1 MRCLRRNR
9 VPYWYA
15 TRTGSETAY
24 DDYGNETGGVNI
36 IYSNPVK
43 AYANISAAKNTDTVA
58 AFGIELNYDKVLV
71 AESVSFDENALL
83 WIDKVPVIEQD
94 GSTQTSPDYV
104 VKRIAKSL
112 NSVAVAVTKVDTR
125 YA

>member
-1 MRCLRRNR
+1 M
-9 VPYWYA
+9 
-15 TRTGSETAY
+15 
-24 DDYGNETGGVNI
+24 
-36 IYSNPVK
+36 
-43 AYANISAAKNTDTVA
+43 A

-71 AESVSFDENALL
+71 AESVSFDENSLL
-83 WIDKVPVIEQD
+83 WIDVAPVIELD
-94 GSTQTSPDYV
+94 GSTQTPPDYV